1 MVTIVVI
8 RKVIAVSHQT
18 GRDLAGTAS
27 LARLAQR
34 SSMILLIFI
43 TVVLVQLAGCL
54 VGIPSL
60 VRGWSPGKSALYTP
74 FPMTIAIGKQM
85 LMFSIA
91 TTPITC
97 IIL

>member
-1 MVTIVVI
+1 MTFVVI
-8 RKVIAVSHQT
+8 RKVIVIPHQT
-18 GRDLAGTAS
+18 GREPVGTAS
-27 LARLAQR
+27 PVRPAQR
-34 SSMILLIFI
+34 SSMILLII
-43 TVVLVQLAGCL
+43 IAVVLVQLAGCL

-91 TTPITC
+91 TTHITC